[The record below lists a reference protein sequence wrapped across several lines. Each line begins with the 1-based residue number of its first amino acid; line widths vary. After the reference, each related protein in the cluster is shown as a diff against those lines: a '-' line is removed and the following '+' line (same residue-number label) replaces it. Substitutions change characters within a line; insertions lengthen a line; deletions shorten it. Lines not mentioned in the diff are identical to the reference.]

1 VIVYFAGK
9 MSNFISKAKSV
20 IGSLSFSSTRSR
32 TSSWAGSS
40 YAGSEMDVDPPS
52 PTIRSSSRQAQEV
65 IFTLLRDNQ
74 IKFEDD
80 REKEIYKKLKDR
92 KFTHTPAFDL
102 DLLQSIG
109 MDSELDIIFRNVG
122 WEDAWGINELG
133 CRLLTIEFLCTLQSR
148 EHEVSFRLFNKEFS
162 PSWKHF
168 SRFLV

>member
-9 MSNFISKAKSV
+9 MSKFIGKAKSV
-20 IGSLSFSSTRSR
+20 IGSLSFHSTRSR
-32 TSSWAGSS
+32 TSSRVGSS
-40 YAGSEMDVDPPS
+40 HARSEMDVDPQS
-52 PTIRSSSRQAQEV
+52 PVIRSSSCRAQEV

-109 MDSELDIIFRNVG
+109 MDSELDLIFRNVG
-122 WEDAWGINELG
+122 WEDA
-133 CRLLTIEFLCTLQSR
+133 
-148 EHEVSFRLFNKEFS
+148 
-162 PSWKHF
+162 
-168 SRFLV
+168 